1 MSLDDPRRPYPP
13 RPMLDDDSA
22 DVLDQAV
29 AALVALRAPMH
40 FGDAGADLHAIV
52 SLIAE
57 ARDRLPRTVAD
68 ARDQQHT
75 WTEIA
80 RQLRRQPAPCARSL
94 RRPHRPKEDAPRAWL
109 IPQFGAGGRRPARAA
124 APTDYRHIPEL
135 LDAIT
140 GITEIPE
147 RLPIGERRSAML
159 DR

>member
-40 FGDAGADLHAIV
+40 FGDAGADLHAVV

-80 RQLRRQPAPCARSL
+80 RQLGVSRLHVLAR
-94 RRPHRPKEDAPRAWL
+94 
-109 IPQFGAGGRRPARAA
+109 FGGRTAR
-124 APTDYRHIPEL
+124 
-135 LDAIT
+135 
-140 GITEIPE
+140 
-147 RLPIGERRSAML
+147 RRTPL
-159 DR
+159 EPG